1 MRVNPLQRYP
11 SDLARCKNDIAQLS
25 GRLFV
30 FHDAFKPWYLTSSYC
45 QRRRGQSLP
54 YSFIKTTWDVRCNYT
69 NGWPRETSST
79 MCTGITKDS
88 LVRIPTSFFC
98 SLFCFIIFR
107 FIGLVFD
114 LFYCHG
120 IAIQQLKTPLNW
132 TNLSDLCFILFA
144 VYPLGEY
151 SSVLL
156 LIQLFTQPLLHR
168 GRFHP
173 RIGIFQ
179 SMARRIRLCSNY
191 FLLLSRHSFPLCRV
205 HFYRAIPSGVSL
217 FIITS
222 ST

>member
-132 TNLSDLCFILFA
+132 TNLSDRSLFYFVCGLSSRWIQFGFIINSA
-144 VYPLGEY
+144 VYPAAA
-151 SSVLL
+151 SSRT
-156 LIQLFTQPLLHR
+156 ISSSHW
-168 GRFHP
+168 
-173 RIGIFQ
+173 
-179 SMARRIRLCSNY
+179 Y
-191 FLLLSRHSFPLCRV
+191 FSI
-205 HFYRAIPSGVSL
+205 YGA
-217 FIITS
+217 
-222 ST
+222 